1 MRREQSEI
9 TDPLEMERI
18 LNSSAIG
25 RMATIDDQGYPYIT
39 PGNFV
44 FHEGNVYFH
53 WAPKG
58 EKLDNLACN
67 QRVCFEVDI
76 PLAYLEVG
84 FNEERNPCNT
94 HQLYHSVIIRGT
106 AREVVEPDMKVA
118 ALNALVAKHEGNTDF
133 PPVTLESPPFKICTV
148 IEITPERMT
157 GKRDLMQG
165 KPEERR
171 RHIAE
176 KLIQRGRPGDLEAVK
191 AMGFKG
197 CPIVLSG
204 NKKEEL

>member
-1 MRREQSEI
+1 
-9 TDPLEMERI
+9 MERI
-18 LNSSAIG
+18 LSSSTIG

-39 PGNFV
+39 PVNFV
-44 FHEGNVYFH
+44 FHEGKVYFH
-53 WAPKG
+53 CAPKG
-58 EKLDNLACN
+58 EKLDNLARN
-67 QRVCFEVDI
+67 PRVCFEVDI

-84 FNEERNPCNT
+84 FNEEKNPCNT

-106 AREVVEPDMKVA
+106 ARVVEEPDMKAA

-133 PPVTLESPPFKICTV
+133 PPVTPESPPFKICAV

-157 GKRDLMQG
+157 GKSDLMQG
-165 KPEERR
+165 KSEERR

-176 KLIQRGRPGDLEAVK
+176 KLIHRGRAEDLRAVM

-197 CPIVLSG
+197 RP
-204 NKKEEL
+204 K